1 MLFRGSPNTATRT
14 WEARAARWLR
24 LMEPRRLWSGRLP
37 GIQQPVPRHSPR
49 QAYGLFFWGGGA
61 GVETLVGHAFE
72 PLIPNGLGILRPAW
86 NVDPFIPLSL
96 A

>member
-1 MLFRGSPNTATRT
+1 MGACLVSSSLCRVILR
-14 WEARAARWLR
+14 ARH
-24 LMEPRRLWSGRLP
+24 M
-37 GIQQPVPRHSPR
+37 V
-49 QAYGLFFWGGGA
+49 FWGGGA
-61 GVETLVGHAFE
+61 VETLVGHTFE